1 MTRADLLRMQYAHLL
16 ADTAVIDVP
25 DSWLPAVE
33 AFLDTVS
40 MVLRAR
46 GLERQHRY
54 TIVKI
59 AADGNE
65 GLWLFAD
72 ADRLPDDVQE
82 RIRAAKL
89 DLIVRATA
97 EGDME

>member
-1 MTRADLLRMQYAHLL
+1 MTPVDLLRMQYAHLF

-59 AADGNE
+59 AASGDA

-72 ADRLPDDVQE
+72 ADGLPEDVQE
-82 RIRAAKL
+82 RIRAAKF

>member
-46 GLERQHRY
+46 GLERQRRY

-59 AADGNE
+59 AACVSG

-72 ADRLPDDVQE
+72 ADGLPDDVQE
-82 RIRAAKL
+82 RIRAAKF
-89 DLIVRATA
+89 DLIVRVTT
-97 EGDME
+97 EGNAR